1 MEVGLGLMP
10 VGPSFTLTVLHV
22 VPPHAC
28 QGPPLQA
35 STALE
40 SSVVDTSQKKIYD
53 NASFVAVT
61 LRQSLHRPWYAMD
74 TRSPEK
80 DHHIYRTT
88 YTAYVCILYA
98 EPIPGHPN
106 CHDLVMR

>member
-1 MEVGLGLMP
+1 VEVGLGLM
-10 VGPSFTLTVLHV
+10 GPSFTLLHQS
-22 VPPHAC
+22 AC
-28 QGPPLQA
+28 RLMLAQGPPLQA